1 VNSLRAL
8 RVLAPGALS
17 TVQDLGRRDV
27 ARFGVSPSGAAD
39 WYSASAA
46 NLLAGNS
53 PNAALVETTL
63 TGAEF
68 ELHADA
74 SIAVTGAV
82 AALLIDGVPA
92 ARWQSHALRTG
103 VKIEIGAAER
113 GAHSYLAVDGG
124 IEVPLVLG
132 SASTDVGAGFGGYH
146 GRPLRAGDVLNL
158 AAGTPNANPN
168 PLPAASTPLAYQPE
182 TIQHWN
188 PSTVLR
194 VLPGP
199 HRSALSD
206 AAWHELFA
214 RSYGVSSRSTRQGLQ
229 LEGEP
234 LPLDRPTDVISA
246 GAYAGC
252 VQITSAGLPVILLAE
267 HQTTGGYATAACT
280 IAADVPRAGQ
290 LRPGDRVRFTLVSRI
305 DAVHALAGL
314 HRMLASAAPATAAE
328 LGAGFYEGL

>member
-1 VNSLRAL
+1 MTSQRAL

-46 NLLAGNS
+46 NLLVGN
-53 PNAALVETTL
+53 PTGAALIETTL

-68 ELHADA
+68 ELQCDA
-74 SIAVTGAV
+74 AIAVTGAV
-82 AALLIDGVPA
+82 ASLLIDGVPA
-92 ARWQSHALRTG
+92 ARWQAQEVRDG
-103 VKIEIGAAER
+103 AKIEIGAAER
-113 GAHSYLAVDGG
+113 GARSYLAVDGG

-132 SASTDVGAGFGGYH
+132 SASTDLGAGFGGYR
-146 GRPLRAGDVLNL
+146 GRALRTGDILSVVARSLD
-158 AAGTPNANPN
+158 PPS
-168 PLPAASTPLAYQPE
+168 AASTPLCYAPE
-182 TIQHWN
+182 TIPDWD
-188 PSTVLR
+188 PSTIVR

-199 HRSALSD
+199 HRASLSD

-229 LEGEP
+229 LEGAP
-234 LPLDRPTDVISA
+234 LALDRPTDVISA

-252 VQITSAGLPVILLAE
+252 VQITSAGLPVMLLAE

-305 DAVHALAGL
+305 DAVHALAAL
-314 HRMLASAAPATAAE
+314 HRNLASASPDPPAQ